1 MKCPGLYGVQL
12 LPDASFGQTLS
23 SKPAELRYL
32 RASPGRLR
40 PAAAFARTCQSP
52 QNLKET
58 PMSKLLTALLFAAG
72 AIALPAHAA
81 SHAAAAPAMKAA
93 SAPMKKDDMMK
104 KDAKPAA
111 MAASGASAP
120 MKKDDMMKKDDKK
133 K

>member
-1 MKCPGLYGVQL
+1 
-12 LPDASFGQTLS
+12 
-23 SKPAELRYL
+23 
-32 RASPGRLR
+32 
-40 PAAAFARTCQSP
+40 
-52 QNLKET
+52 
-58 PMSKLLTALLFAAG
+58 MSKLLTALLFAAG

-81 SHAAAAPAMKAA
+81 SHAGAAPAMKAA

-111 MAASGASAP
+111 MAASAP